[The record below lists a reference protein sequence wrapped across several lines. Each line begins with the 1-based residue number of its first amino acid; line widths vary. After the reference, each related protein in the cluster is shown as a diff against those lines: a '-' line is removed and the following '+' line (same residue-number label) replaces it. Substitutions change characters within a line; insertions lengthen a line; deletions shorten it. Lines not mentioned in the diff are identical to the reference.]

1 MEEFAS
7 NLELIEYLE
16 NKIDALTT
24 KEFYYINQVE
34 KLEELIDATQKKK
47 NFLLGKLSM
56 LLDLQDMGMEI
67 TSDLEHVAIKE
78 IQIGN

>member
-34 KLEELIDATQKKK
+34 KLLIVLEKEGWLAAAACVAEEW
-47 NFLLGKLSM
+47 NPM
-56 LLDLQDMGMEI
+56 MCC
-67 TSDLEHVAIKE
+67 
-78 IQIGN
+78 